1 MPKSIRKLLPIA
13 VDRLELRLTI
23 WGVDRMSKI
32 IFKLR
37 QLNYSQIQT
46 VPIIQCSKHPFRWAE
61 KFLDD
66 YMQFANFKI

>member
-37 QLNYSQIQT
+37 QLNFSRIQT
-46 VPIIQCSKHPFRWAE
+46 VSIFQYSKDPLWWAE

-66 YMQFANFKI
+66 YMQFANFEI